1 VAKIAI
7 VGCGIGGLAA
17 AIFLH
22 QQGHEICLFERFE
35 NPSPLGSGLLL
46 QPTGQAVLTRLGLLD
61 LVKSHGAR
69 IDRLYGSEATNGTT
83 IFDLGYDQLG
93 QDRFGLGV
101 HRASLFHALWQ
112 KTGELGLEVEV
123 NTQVVG
129 RNYEGGASFLVTQA
143 GTRFGPFDLVVD
155 ASGSHSD
162 LALALGAPT
171 PKPFRY
177 GAVWA
182 SPINT
187 SGITDTLTQRYV
199 SAHTM
204 IGLLP
209 IGKMPGDPHPRVAF
223 FWSLKPE
230 LYPTWVDEFAAW
242 KELVVA
248 LWPQTEA
255 IVAQFSTP
263 NDLTLARY
271 GQRTL
276 KRPFAPGLVHIG
288 DAAHQTS
295 PQLGQGAN
303 SALLDAAILAD
314 SLALTGLADVGQHY
328 ARARRGPI
336 RFYQTASWLLT
347 PFFQSDVNFLAVLR
361 DALFQPLA
369 AIPYFRT
376 EMAKTLGGVKTGLLT
391 SAAPD
396 KLAQLSPPKQLNQH
410 EPSRLGPTF

>member
-7 VGCGIGGLAA
+7 AGCGIGGLAA

-35 NPSPLGSGLLL
+35 KPSPLGSGLLL
-46 QPTGQAVLTRLGLLD
+46 QPTGQAVLARLGLLD
-61 LVKSHGAR
+61 VVKSHGAR
-69 IDRLYGSEATNGTT
+69 IDRLYGSEVTNGAT

-93 QDRFGLGV
+93 PDRFGIGV

-112 KTGELGLEVEV
+112 KTGELGIEVKV
-123 NTQVVG
+123 NTHVVS
-129 RNYEGGASFLVTQA
+129 RVWEGGKSLLMTEA
-143 GTRFGPFDLVVD
+143 GTQFGPFDLVVD

-162 LALALGAPT
+162 LALNLGAPT
-171 PKPFRY
+171 PKPFQY

-182 SPINT
+182 SPINA
-187 SGITDTLTQRYV
+187 SGISDTLTQRYV

-209 IGKMPGDPHPRVAF
+209 IGTMPNDPHPRVAF

-230 LYPTWVDEFAAW
+230 AYPIWVDEFEGW
-242 KELVVA
+242 KQRVVA

-255 IVAQFSTP
+255 IVAQFSKP
-263 NDLTLARY
+263 SDLTLARY

-276 KRPFAPGLVHIG
+276 KRPFAPGVVHIG

-314 SLALTGLADVGQHY
+314 SLTLTGPEDVGPQY
-328 ARARRGPI
+328 AKARRGPI
-336 RFYQTASWLLT
+336 RFYQAASWLLT
-347 PFFQSDVNFLAVLR
+347 PFFQSDVNFLAALR
-361 DALFQPLA
+361 DALFQRLA
-369 AIPYFRT
+369 SIPYFRT
-376 EMAKTLGGVKTGLLT
+376 EMAKTFGGVKTGLLT
-391 SAAPD
+391 SAAPENLAHVKSKD
-396 KLAQLSPPKQLNQH
+396 QIKL
-410 EPSRLGPTF
+410 PSSSHR